1 MAEAKVRCTTCYNV
15 FNTAKKEGQG
25 VTCPMCDS
33 SFTVEK
39 TTFVA
44 DIRQSITKVTKGIS
58 DYVKE
63 KTGTIEDEDTRI
75 FMEIKGKKYDRE
87 LIEIAQKLTEKK
99 EEIKL
104 EGSKKLFLKIKD
116 YDDYTDIEKRTVS
129 YIRKKFKFTSE
140 ANQWL
145 RTEIKKWVATRKRHK
160 ETKDPT
166 SSEFKR
172 KTAVSAVFT
181 NLKDAY
187 NWDNL
192 NNLGEKPKSPSQWAG
207 VLLSIV
213 FVLGLL
219 SGIAYGLK
227 WNNQETQWDNE
238 GLASVHGTVIDKD
251 GNPLNGVRVETN
263 DKTAYTNL
271 QGKYYLY
278 DLGGDEAR
286 LNFDM
291 EGYGTVVVWMNIRA
305 DGTNILEIE
314 MNKGEGQTNYDY
326 RENIAKPWPP
336 NYALAPI
343 FMIASIVTLIGSS
356 SALLHQNFKVAVL
369 GCLFGVLSYGF
380 LIGSVLS
387 VIALSL
393 LLVDRE
399 RFEMQE

>member
-1 MAEAKVRCTTCYNV
+1 MRCTTCYNV

-44 DIRQSITKVTKGIS
+44 DIKQSITKVTKGIS

-145 RTEIKKWVATRKRHK
+145 RTEIKKWAATRKRHK

-192 NNLGEKPKSPSQWAG
+192 NNLGEKPKTPSQWAG

-213 FVLGLL
+213 FVLGIL

-227 WNNQETQWDNE
+227 WNNQETQWDNQ

-305 DGTNILEIE
+305 DGTNIMEIE

>member
-1 MAEAKVRCTTCYNV
+1 
-15 FNTAKKEGQG
+15 
-25 VTCPMCDS
+25 MCDS

-39 TTFVA
+39 KTFVA
-44 DIRQSITKVTKGIS
+44 DIKQSITKVTKGIS

-63 KTGTIEDEDTRI
+63 KTGAAEDEGARI

-87 LIEIAQKLTEKK
+87 LIETAQELTEKE

-104 EGSKKLFLKIKD
+104 EGSKKLFLKMKD
-116 YDDYTDIEKRTVS
+116 YGDYTDIEKRTVS
-129 YIRKKFKFTSE
+129 YIRKEFKFTSE
-140 ANQWL
+140 ADQWL
-145 RTEIKKWVATRKRHK
+145 RSEIRRWGATRNK

-166 SSEFKR
+166 SSELKK
-172 KTAVSAVFT
+172 KTVVSAVFT

-192 NNLGEKPKSPSQWAG
+192 NNLGEKPKTPSQWAG

-213 FVLGLL
+213 FVLGIL
-219 SGIAYGLK
+219 SGVAYGLK
-227 WNNQETQWDNE
+227 WSDQETQWDNE
-238 GLASVHGTVIDKD
+238 GLCAVHGTVIDES
-251 GNPLNGVRVETN
+251 GNSLEGVKVEIG
-263 DKTAYTNL
+263 DKKTYTNE

-278 DLGGDEAR
+278 DLTGDEAR
-286 LNFDM
+286 LNFVM

-305 DGTNILEIE
+305 DGTNIMEIE
-314 MNKGEGQTNYDY
+314 MNEGEEQTNYDY
-326 RENIAKPWPP
+326 RKNVAKPWPP

-343 FMIASIVTLIGSS
+343 FMIASMVALIGSS
-356 SALLHQNFKVAVL
+356 AALLHQNFRMAVL

-387 VIALSL
+387 VVALSL

-399 RFEMQE
+399 RFETQE